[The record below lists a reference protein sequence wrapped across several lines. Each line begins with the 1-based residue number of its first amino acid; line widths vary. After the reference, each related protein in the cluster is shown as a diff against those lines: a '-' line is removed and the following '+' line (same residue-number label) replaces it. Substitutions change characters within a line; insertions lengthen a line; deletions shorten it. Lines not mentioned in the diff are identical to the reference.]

1 MNSSGSTVLLGACRA
16 LIGPRASHV
25 TLVSCLVNIRTA
37 GEVELRNSGR
47 ESVCCLTIRNC
58 RDAYRLS
65 SLNGIAD
72 LRNDISGIEHRRCA
86 SERVIQPFAV
96 NSKHSF

>member
-1 MNSSGSTVLLGACRA
+1 VNSSGSTVLLGACRA

-47 ESVCCLTIRNC
+47 ESVLSDNTNC

>member
-1 MNSSGSTVLLGACRA
+1 VNSSGSTVLLGACRA

-47 ESVCCLTIRNC
+47 ESVLSDNTKLSGCIPSVEFKWNC
-58 RDAYRLS
+58 GFA
-65 SLNGIAD
+65 
-72 LRNDISGIEHRRCA
+72 
-86 SERVIQPFAV
+86 ERHFWNRTPSMRI
-96 NSKHSF
+96 